1 MGDSITRRRRP
12 LNEARSEADRRRLEG
27 DGVTISLSL
36 VVLVVVAGLVA
47 GLLLLGTLMLA
58 GEPPPRRRRRKQVK
72 PAERVGHHTIVV
84 GEPFKSD
91 DEVTAYLSDHS
102 SRSTDSA
109 AT

>member
-1 MGDSITRRRRP
+1 
-12 LNEARSEADRRRLEG
+12 
-27 DGVTISLSL
+27 
-36 VVLVVVAGLVA
+36 
-47 GLLLLGTLMLA
+47 MLA
-58 GEPPPRRRRRKQVK
+58 GGPPPRRRRRKQVK